1 MFNLAATS
9 SATAAAGPLPVSDS
23 YTNNS
28 SKQPSSHNDSIRS
41 TNTKATVHINGV
53 AVDHFQQNSDVDEEV
68 ALAVGGGSCQNSDVR
83 GFISYSSD
91 SSMIELNLKFRK
103 CACNENIINISKENL
118 KGQQQQQQKQEAEV
132 VVAAATTTTSFS
144 KEGNSKKLLQLNKD
158 NLNSLVSKL
167 NDTNSSSSSCTK
179 CRLTLDINNI
189 LNQIVSDRQ
198 VKYETKLV
206 VEDQEKLP
214 EEVPDSDEEDPPRN
228 RTLKV
233 VDKFG
238 GSPSKA
244 ASWSP
249 LLPSPMS
256 TTSPSP
262 RSMAAAEDPSRL
274 QRRHSENVERRSIGI
289 QHGLR
294 PSQRTRKLRRGKT
307 QAEEIIIISDEF
319 RRQSLSDQKVKISRA
334 KKMISKS
341 MESIEDKPGA
351 SATVGVHLEED
362 TLTVVLDS
370 AAAQNG
376 APAKSKSKSVDDISL
391 GSNHNE
397 EEFARPAAP
406 TPAASNSVEL
416 VFISDE
422 FVQRKTKTS
431 SDVIIVDA
439 NRRQSSSKRRK
450 SSSAAAKN
458 SNQQLIII
466 TDEEHKKS
474 TQNAG
479 VRIVSSKPKDPRRKT
494 TISNS
499 NSFLTYEEPFSP
511 ETLESKDIG
520 AMFAEASE
528 ALLANTAK

>member
-1 MFNLAATS
+1 
-9 SATAAAGPLPVSDS
+9 
-23 YTNNS
+23 
-28 SKQPSSHNDSIRS
+28 
-41 TNTKATVHINGV
+41 
-53 AVDHFQQNSDVDEEV
+53 
-68 ALAVGGGSCQNSDVR
+68 
-83 GFISYSSD
+83 
-91 SSMIELNLKFRK
+91 
-103 CACNENIINISKENL
+103 
-118 KGQQQQQQKQEAEV
+118 
-132 VVAAATTTTSFS
+132 
-144 KEGNSKKLLQLNKD
+144 
-158 NLNSLVSKL
+158 
-167 NDTNSSSSSCTK
+167 
-179 CRLTLDINNI
+179 
-189 LNQIVSDRQ
+189 
-198 VKYETKLV
+198 
-206 VEDQEKLP
+206 
-214 EEVPDSDEEDPPRN
+214 
-228 RTLKV
+228 
-233 VDKFG
+233 
-238 GSPSKA
+238 
-244 ASWSP
+244 
-249 LLPSPMS
+249 
-256 TTSPSP
+256 
-262 RSMAAAEDPSRL
+262 MAAAEDPSRL

-397 EEFARPAAP
+397 EEFVRPAAP